1 MISDHLIITGINIL
15 LAWSVYIALLAGSL
29 SFAQGAFM
37 AIGCYAAGYMTTQLG
52 VPFWPAAVLA
62 AAFTAAFAALV
73 GFPALRL
80 RGIYLILATLGITF
94 CVRVLIENL
103 DFLGGIGGFGG
114 MLGVDLGSVAIAVAC
129 VGALLA
135 WVSFSPLQRIFDA
148 VREDERVAASLGINV
163 TAVRLVSFAAGA
175 GVAAVGGALYGH
187 YMSFVRPESFDV
199 LLSIYV
205 VLYVVLGGVNNMLG
219 PVLGAVVM
227 TLLPEYFRVL
237 AEWRPTVFGLAVLVM
252 LLFRP
257 DGLLSFRFRTTQAQR
272 EKNGAL
278 QRKTA

>member
-1 MISDHLIITGINIL
+1 MITDHLIITGINIL
-15 LAWSVYIALLAGSL
+15 LAWSVYIVLLTGSL

-37 AIGCYAAGYMTTQLG
+37 AVGCYFAGYLTTNFDF
-52 VPFWPAAVLA
+52 PFWPATILA
-62 AAFTAAFAALV
+62 AGFSAVFAMVL
-73 GFPALRL
+73 GYPALRL

-94 CVRVLIENL
+94 CVRVLLENL
-103 DFLGGIGGFGG
+103 EFLGGIGGFGG
-114 MLGVDLGSVAIAVAC
+114 MLGADLITVAIAVVV

-135 WVSFSPLQRIFDA
+135 LVTFSPLQRIFDA
-148 VREDERVAASLGINV
+148 VREDDRVAASMGINV
-163 TAVRLVSFAAGA
+163 TMIRLIGFAAGA
-175 GVAAVGGALYGH
+175 AVAAVAGSLYGH

-219 PVLGAVVM
+219 PLVGAVIM

-237 AEWRPTVFGLAVLVM
+237 AEWRPTVFGLAVLTM

-257 DGLLSFRFRTTQAQR
+257 DGLLSFRFPTTRMAQ
-272 EKNGAL
+272 L
-278 QRKTA
+278 PTDVPRKEAV

>member
-1 MISDHLIITGINIL
+1 MISDHLIITGINVL
-15 LAWSVYIALLAGSL
+15 MAWSVYIALLAGSL

-37 AIGCYAAGYMTTQLG
+37 AVGCYAAGYMTTQFG
-52 VPFWPAAVLA
+52 VPFWPATLLA
-62 AAFTAAFAALV
+62 AALTAAFAALV

-103 DFLGGIGGFGG
+103 EFLGGIGGFGG
-114 MLGVDLGSVAIAVAC
+114 MLGVDLGTVAIAVAC
-129 VGALLA
+129 VGAALA
-135 WVSFSPLQRIFDA
+135 WVTFSPLQRVFDA
-148 VREDERVAASLGINV
+148 VREDERVAASQGINV

-205 VLYVVLGGVNNMLG
+205 VLYVVLGGVNNMWG

-257 DGLLSFRFRTTQAQR
+257 DGLLSFRFRTARAAR
-272 EKNGAL
+272 EGKGVLRRRA
-278 QRKTA
+278 A

>member
-1 MISDHLIITGINIL
+1 MISDYLIVTGINIL
-15 LAWSVYIALLAGSL
+15 LAWSVYIVLLTGSL

-37 AIGCYAAGYMTTQLG
+37 AVGCYAAGYLTTQFD
-52 VPFWPAAVLA
+52 VPFWPATLVGALLA
-62 AAFTAAFAALV
+62 AIMAVVV

-80 RGIYLILATLGITF
+80 RGIYLILATLGMTF
-94 CVRVLIENL
+94 CVRVLLENL

-114 MLGVDLGSVAIAVAC
+114 MLGADLGSVAIAVLC
-129 VGALLA
+129 VGAVLA
-135 WVSFSPLQRIFDA
+135 LVSLSPLQRIFDA

-163 TAVRLVSFAAGA
+163 TAIRLIGFAAGA
-175 GVAAVGGALYGH
+175 AVAAIGGSLYGH

-205 VLYVVLGGVNNMLG
+205 VLYVVLGGVNNMVG
-219 PVLGAVVM
+219 PVVGATIM

-237 AEWRPTVFGLAVLVM
+237 ADWRPTVFGLAVLIM

-257 DGLLSFRFRTTQAQR
+257 DGLLSFRFRTARVSGVQGNTR
-272 EKNGAL
+272 
-278 QRKTA
+278 QRKAA

>member
-1 MISDHLIITGINIL
+1 
-15 LAWSVYIALLAGSL
+15 
-29 SFAQGAFM
+29 M

-52 VPFWPAAVLA
+52 MPFWPATLLA
-62 AAFTAAFAALV
+62 AALTAAFAALV

-103 DFLGGIGGFGG
+103 EFLGGIGGFGG
-114 MLGVDLGSVAIAVAC
+114 MLGVDLSSVAIAVAL
-129 VGALLA
+129 VGALLL

-148 VREDERVAASLGINV
+148 VREDERVASSLGINV
-163 TAVRLVSFAAGA
+163 TAVRLISFAAGA
-175 GVAAVGGALYGH
+175 SIAAIAGALYGH

-205 VLYVVLGGVNNMLG
+205 VLYVVLGGVNNMFG
-219 PVLGAVVM
+219 PLLGAVIM

-257 DGLLSFRFRTTQAQR
+257 DGLLSFRLRTASVQTR
-272 EKNGAL
+272 NKTKGAL
-278 QRKTA
+278 KGELT